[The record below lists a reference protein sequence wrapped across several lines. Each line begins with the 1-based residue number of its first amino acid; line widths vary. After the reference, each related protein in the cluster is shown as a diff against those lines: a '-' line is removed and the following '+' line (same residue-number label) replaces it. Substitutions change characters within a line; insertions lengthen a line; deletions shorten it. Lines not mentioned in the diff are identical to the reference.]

1 MTKLLEQV
9 LADVRKLS
17 AEEQDEIAAE
27 LIAYLHATHD
37 DALQLSDEQLDQLR
51 RRRSGSNSS
60 DLKPEEVEARLR
72 RRGA

>member
-17 AEEQDEIAAE
+17 AEEQDDIAAE
-27 LIAYLHATHD
+27 LIAYLGATHD
-37 DALQLSDEQLDQLR
+37 DALQLSDEQLDELR

-60 DLKPEEVEARLR
+60 DLKLEEVEARLR
-72 RRGA
+72 RHGA